1 MVIELTISIIS
12 LIAGYI
18 TSQLLERHSEK
29 YTRKSE
35 RFDKLYDS
43 FSFSHSL
50 TAFDI
55 RPRPK
60 AFHPTWN
67 QICPPD
73 DSSMQDTGR
82 TTYQGQALSELL
94 YAGR

>member
-50 TAFDI
+50 T
-55 RPRPK
+55 
-60 AFHPTWN
+60 
-67 QICPPD
+67 
-73 DSSMQDTGR
+73 S
-82 TTYQGQALSELL
+82 L
-94 YAGR
+94 